1 MINYFRFTR
10 ASGKKG
16 IKILGFVYEK
26 KGKKLGKK
34 STGEDTAVFA
44 HDEQHQH
51 AFLIGLLTHF

>member
-16 IKILGFVYEK
+16 IKILGFVYET
-26 KGKKLGKK
+26 KGKKLGEK

-44 HDEQHQH
+44 HDEQHNM
-51 AFLIGLLTHF
+51 HF